1 MFLTALRPSLRRICG
16 SHPSGREWTD
26 LHELVQ
32 HTTLTE
38 ANLQALASDAGIA
51 AGPASGRAA
60 SDAAAPS
67 KRKGEHT
74 RRSDSARAPAPSAK
88 RPRSDSDRSASAPA
102 GKKRARPSPFGLTDA
117 EAVQRCSG
125 GRCIATSRV
134 TAGGMLAPNCRQAWQ
149 GGPRLSATGHLGL

>member
-1 MFLTALRPSLRRICG
+1 MDVPEQIFVFLTALRPSLRRSCG

-38 ANLQALASDAGIA
+38 ANLQALASDAGNA

-60 SDAAAPS
+60 SGAAAAP

-74 RRSDSARAPAPSAK
+74 RRSDSVRAPAPSAK
-88 RPRSDSDRSASAPA
+88 RPRSGSDRSASAPVA
-102 GKKRARPSPFGLTDA
+102 RSGRAL
-117 EAVQRCSG
+117 
-125 GRCIATSRV
+125 
-134 TAGGMLAPNCRQAWQ
+134 
-149 GGPRLSATGHLGL
+149 PRLV